1 MMGTS
6 VERERGVMGRK
17 RRERGKPANPVSQI
31 CESARKCESRPDRED
46 GRVFRR

>member
-17 RRERGKPANPVSQI
+17 RRERGKPAKSCV
-31 CESARKCESRPDRED
+31 ESLRKRSKM
-46 GRVFRR
+46 